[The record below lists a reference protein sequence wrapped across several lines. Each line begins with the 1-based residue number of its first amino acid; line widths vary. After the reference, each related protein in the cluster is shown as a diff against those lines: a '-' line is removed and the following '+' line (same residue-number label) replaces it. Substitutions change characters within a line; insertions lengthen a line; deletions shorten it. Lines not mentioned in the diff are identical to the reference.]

1 MRFCELPG
9 LSDWTRDRSA
19 LPTEVKT
26 NSAQR
31 WECAANEMF
40 SIKLTVGWHQLRID
54 RRRLLLGSGRMCFN
68 PKKKMERVSLFA
80 SSISENIDI
89 DWSAHHLFFFLRR
102 WTMTSRPEMRAKGA
116 GSNFWTFRKKYLCCA
131 QRQRLLAIV
140 ERYRSGH
147 TATDFHIIIKCPSVA
162 IRRSAGP
169 PGPKIVAGN
178 FSTSLTFSVEEKIH

>member
-68 PKKKMERVSLFA
+68 PKKK
-80 SSISENIDI
+80 
-89 DWSAHHLFFFLRR
+89 WSACRSSLRLFLKILISIEALIIFFFSSPLDDDVTAR
-102 WTMTSRPEMRAKGA
+102 MRAKGA

>member
-1 MRFCELPG
+1 MWFCELPG

-89 DWSAHHLFFFLRR
+89 DWSAHHLFFFFAAGRWRHGPKCARRGRAPTFEHFGRNICVAHSGSGCWQSSKDIGRGTQRRISTSSSNVHLLPLDALRGPQGR
-102 WTMTSRPEMRAKGA
+102 KSSLGTSR
-116 GSNFWTFRKKYLCCA
+116 
-131 QRQRLLAIV
+131 
-140 ERYRSGH
+140 
-147 TATDFHIIIKCPSVA
+147 
-162 IRRSAGP
+162 RR
-169 PGPKIVAGN
+169 
-178 FSTSLTFSVEEKIH
+178 